1 VAQAGDGKAKAVAS
15 SKAKAGGDDKSDKS
29 KEHADSK
36 PAAKLDSSKL
46 HSQLRSGDEEQ
57 VLEALTAIAENRGTD
72 LAPLVADVLNRG
84 STLKVLT
91 LAIDT
96 ASRIKAP
103 ALSESLAPY
112 VRHRDSDLRR
122 AALRALLK
130 TQGPAAAKALRQALH
145 SQDAYIRGTAASGLG
160 SLGAADAVD
169 DLFAALASN
178 VGEAAASIGQLCN
191 AAQCE
196 KLASLLGKTPFDII
210 TGGLEQALFRPA
222 SQVPDGTKVK
232 IVVRL
237 RELGT
242 AEARRYLSDV
252 RSRWPEDGSPAVRQ
266 ALESSVKGQA
276 GVAK

>member
-1 VAQAGDGKAKAVAS
+1 
-15 SKAKAGGDDKSDKS
+15 DKSDKS
-29 KEHADSK
+29 KDPAESK
-36 PAAKLDSSKL
+36 PAVKLDSSKL

-57 VLEALTAIAENRGTD
+57 MLEALTAIAENRGTD
-72 LAPLVADVLNRG
+72 LAPLVSDVLNRG
-84 STLKVLT
+84 STVKVLT

-160 SLGAADAVD
+160 SLGATDAVD

-222 SQVPDGTKVK
+222 NQVPDASKVK

-266 ALESSVKGQA
+266 ALESSVKGQV